1 MTADPQPEG
10 NTPLSALG
18 GGEGRGKVGDATTLA
33 GAHLTLPAA
42 AATGPLPLPPKAGEE
57 GKNQGRLLANLM
69 HFART
74 LRAAGLPVGPGKV
87 IDAVQ
92 AVLAVGITDRR
103 DFYWTLHAVFV
114 NRPDQRLIFD
124 QAFHVFWRNPDLL
137 KKMMALVLPE
147 LRVEAPE
154 DRGAEMARRLAEAL
168 HPNRDEPAGE
178 PEEVETEIDAV
189 MTFSDREQLRG
200 MDFEKMSLDELA
212 RAKAAIARLRLPV
225 QDVPTRRFAPD
236 RHGARADLRAT
247 LRAALRSGGLIE
259 LKRKSRRRRPPPL
272 VVLCDISGSM
282 SRYSRI
288 FLHFMHTVT
297 NDRDRVYTFVFGTRL
312 TNITRY
318 LRHRDVD
325 LALERVGDAV
335 ADWSGGTRIGL
346 SIAEFNRLW
355 SRRLLGQG
363 AIVLLIT
370 DGLDR
375 DAGTGLARE
384 MDRLHRSCRRLIWLN
399 PLLRYEGF
407 EPKSLGMRAMMPY
420 VDEFRPVHN
429 LESLE
434 VLIRVLSEPIARR
447 GTAVQGWQS
456 NQERAA

>member
-1 MTADPQPEG
+1 MD
-10 NTPLSALG
+10 N
-18 GGEGRGKVGDATTLA
+18 DATA
-33 GAHLTLPAA
+33 
-42 AATGPLPLPPKAGEE
+42 AGE
-57 GKNQGRLLANLM
+57 GRLLANLM
-69 HFART
+69 HFARA

-87 IDAVQ
+87 IDAVE
-92 AVLAVGITDRR
+92 AVCTVGITDRR

-147 LRVEAPE
+147 MRVEMPE
-154 DRGAEMARRLAEAL
+154 DRGAEMVRRLAEAL
-168 HPNRDEPAGE
+168 HPNRDASERE

-189 MTFSDREQLRG
+189 MTFSDREQLRA
-200 MDFEKMSLDELA
+200 MDFEKMSLEELA

-225 QDVPTRRFAPD
+225 EDVPTRRFKPD

-318 LRHRDVD
+318 LRFRDVD
-325 LALERVGDAV
+325 LALDRVGEAV
-335 ADWSGGTRIGL
+335 ADWSGGTRIGH

-363 AIVLLIT
+363 AIVILIT

-375 DAGTGLARE
+375 DAGAGLARE

-407 EPKSLGMRAMMPY
+407 EPRSLGMRAMLPY

-429 LESLE
+429 LQSLE
-434 VLIRVLSEPIARR
+434 ELIEVLSAQATRR
-447 GTAVQGWQS
+447 GPAPPVLRHY
-456 NQERAA
+456 QEKAA

>member
-1 MTADPQPEG
+1 MASEASKP
-10 NTPLSALG
+10 G
-18 GGEGRGKVGDATTLA
+18 GS
-33 GAHLTLPAA
+33 
-42 AATGPLPLPPKAGEE
+42 
-57 GKNQGRLLANLM
+57 LLANLM
-69 HFART
+69 HFGRA

-87 IDAVQ
+87 IDAVD
-92 AVLAVGITDRR
+92 AVRTIGIADRR

-137 KKMMALVLPE
+137 KKMMALVLPQ
-147 LRVEAPE
+147 LRVEGE
-154 DRGAEMARRLAEAL
+154 EERGEEMARRLAEAL
-168 HPNRDEPAGE
+168 HPNRDEPAGA

-225 QDVPTRRFAPD
+225 ADVPTRRFAPD

-297 NDRDRVYTFVFGTRL
+297 NDRYRVYTFVFGTRL

-318 LRHRDVD
+318 LRFRDVD
-325 LALERVGDAV
+325 LALERVGEAV
-335 ADWSGGTRIGL
+335 SDWSGGTRIGH

-363 AIVLLIT
+363 AIVMLIT

-407 EPKSLGMRAMMPY
+407 EPRSLGMRAMIPH

-434 VLIRVLSEPIARR
+434 ELIGALSAPAARR
-447 GTAVQGWQS
+447 GPASQALRHY
-456 NQERAA
+456 QERAA

>member
-1 MTADPQPEG
+1 
-10 NTPLSALG
+10 
-18 GGEGRGKVGDATTLA
+18 
-33 GAHLTLPAA
+33 
-42 AATGPLPLPPKAGEE
+42 
-57 GKNQGRLLANLM
+57 
-69 HFART
+69 
-74 LRAAGLPVGPGKV
+74 
-87 IDAVQ
+87 
-92 AVLAVGITDRR
+92 
-103 DFYWTLHAVFV
+103 
-114 NRPDQRLIFD
+114 
-124 QAFHVFWRNPDLL
+124 
-137 KKMMALVLPE
+137 
-147 LRVEAPE
+147 
-154 DRGAEMARRLAEAL
+154 MARRLAEAL

-178 PEEVETEIDAV
+178 PEEVDTEIDAV

-200 MDFEKMSLDELA
+200 MDFEKMSLEELA
-212 RAKAAIARLRLPV
+212 RAKAAISRLRLPV
-225 QDVPTRRFAPD
+225 QDIPTRRFAPD

-259 LKRKSRRRRPPPL
+259 LKRKSPRRRPPPL

-318 LRHRDVD
+318 LRFRDVD
-325 LALERVGDAV
+325 LALDRVGEAV
-335 ADWSGGTRIGL
+335 ADWSGGTRIGH

-363 AIVLLIT
+363 AIVMLIT

-407 EPKSLGMRAMMPY
+407 EPRSLGMRAMMPY

-429 LESLE
+429 LASLE
-434 VLIRVLSEPIARR
+434 DLIGALSAAPARR
-447 GTAVQGWQS
+447 GPAPPVLRHY
-456 NQERAA
+456 QEKAA

>member
-1 MTADPQPEG
+1 MTGEPG
-10 NTPLSALG
+10 GAL
-18 GGEGRGKVGDATTLA
+18 V
-33 GAHLTLPAA
+33 
-42 AATGPLPLPPKAGEE
+42 
-57 GKNQGRLLANLM
+57 ANLM
-69 HFART
+69 HFARA

-87 IDAVQ
+87 IAAVE
-92 AVLAVGITDRR
+92 AVRCVGITDRR

-124 QAFHVFWRNPDLL
+124 QAFHIFWRNPDLL

-147 LRVEAPE
+147 MRVPGQD

-168 HPNRDEPAGE
+168 HPHQDEAARE
-178 PEEVETEIDAV
+178 PEEMETEIDAV
-189 MTFSDREQLRG
+189 MTFSDREQLRS
-200 MDFEKMSLDELA
+200 MDFEKMSLEELA
-212 RAKAAIARLRLPV
+212 CAKAAIARLRLPV
-225 QDVPTRRFAPD
+225 EDVPTRRFAAD
-236 RHGARADLRAT
+236 RHGRRADLRAT
-247 LRAALRSGGLIE
+247 MRAALRAGGLIE
-259 LKRKSRRRRPPPL
+259 LKRKSPRRRPPPL

-297 NDRDRVYTFVFGTRL
+297 NDRDRVFTFVFGTRL

-318 LRHRDVD
+318 LRYRDVD
-325 LALERVGDAV
+325 LALERVGEAV
-335 ADWSGGTRIGL
+335 SDWSGGTRIGHAL
-346 SIAEFNRLW
+346 AEFNRLW
-355 SRRLLGQG
+355 SRRVLGQG

-375 DAGTGLARE
+375 DAGAGLARE
-384 MDRLHRSCRRLIWLN
+384 MDRLHRSCRRLLWLN

-407 EPKSLGMRAMMPY
+407 EPKSLGMRAMMPH

-434 VLIRVLSEPIARR
+434 ELIRALSAAPARR
-447 GTAVQGWQS
+447 GPIGETMRDYR
-456 NQERAA
+456 EKAA

>member
-1 MTADPQPEG
+1 MAESG
-10 NTPLSALG
+10 
-18 GGEGRGKVGDATTLA
+18 
-33 GAHLTLPAA
+33 
-42 AATGPLPLPPKAGEE
+42 
-57 GKNQGRLLANLM
+57 GRLVANLM

-92 AVLAVGITDRR
+92 AVRTVGITDRR

-124 QAFHVFWRNPDLL
+124 QAFHIFWRNPDLL

-147 LRVEAPE
+147 MRVPEAE
-154 DRGAEMARRLAEAL
+154 DRGTEMARRLAEAL
-168 HPNRDEPAGE
+168 HPNQEPPGE
-178 PEEVETEIDAV
+178 PEEVESEIDAV
-189 MTFSDREQLRG
+189 MTFSDREQLRQ

-225 QDVPTRRFAPD
+225 RDVPTRRFAAD

-247 LRAALRSGGLIE
+247 MRAALRCGGFIE
-259 LKRKSRRRRPPPL
+259 LKRKSPRRRPPPL

-297 NDRDRVYTFVFGTRL
+297 NDRDRVFDFVFGTRL

-325 LALERVGDAV
+325 LALERVGEAV
-335 ADWSGGTRIGL
+335 ADWSGGTRIGHA
-346 SIAEFNRLW
+346 IAEFNRLW

-375 DAGTGLARE
+375 DAGAGLGLE

-407 EPKSLGMRAMMPY
+407 EPRSLGMRAMMPF

-434 VLIRVLSEPIARR
+434 ELIGALSSAPARR
-447 GTAVQGWQS
+447 GATS
-456 NQERAA
+456 PTLRDYRERAA